1 MLLYLNMHRRQSLT
15 HNLLT
20 ETDARPA
27 DVSRDVGIVVPVV
40 DRAPIEGHEVFWFCQ
55 RHVG

>member
-1 MLLYLNMHRRQSLT
+1 MLLYLNMPRRQSLT

-27 DVSRDVGIVVPVV
+27 DVARDGGIVVPVV
-40 DRAPIEGHEVFWFCQ
+40 NRAPIESHEVCWFCQ